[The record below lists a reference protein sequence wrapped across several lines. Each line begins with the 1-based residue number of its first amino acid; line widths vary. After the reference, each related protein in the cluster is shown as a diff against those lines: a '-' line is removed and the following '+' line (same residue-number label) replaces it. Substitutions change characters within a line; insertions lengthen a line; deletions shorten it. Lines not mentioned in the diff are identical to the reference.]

1 MKKIIKFLKTA
12 PQAFEQAPLWG
23 YPLVVLNVL
32 IIIGITLPLLFLAG
46 FTFGV
51 ASLQNPFKAG
61 IKMIEEIL

>member
-1 MKKIIKFLKTA
+1 MKKIIKFVKTA
-12 PQAFEQAPLWG
+12 PQAFDRAPLRQ
-23 YPLVVLNVL
+23 YPWLVLNVL